1 MSTGNLSTEPK
12 STGDSSK
19 INAPQTLSTSI
30 DLACGKATPCPTPVG
45 PSFSRSSN
53 ASSKPHCAY
62 YNSWRPT
69 EPYHE
74 ARVSY

>member
-19 INAPQTLSTSI
+19 INAPQTWSTSI
-30 DLACGKATPCPTPVG
+30 DLACGKATPCPTQLAP
-45 PSFSRSSN
+45 
-53 ASSKPHCAY
+53 ASHAQVMLLAKPHCAY

>member
-19 INAPQTLSTSI
+19 INAPQTWSTSI
-30 DLACGKATPCPTPVG
+30 DLACGRAHRALLQLAP
-45 PSFSRSSN
+45 
-53 ASSKPHCAY
+53 ASHVQVMRLVKPHCAY
-62 YNSWRPT
+62 YNSWRPI